1 MVDQKEL
8 IQSLLNPQAY
18 PDKPESVVLIQTQM
32 SLVFLTG
39 KYAYKSK
46 KPVDFGYLDYT
57 TLEKRK
63 YFCEQEVLLN
73 RRLCPEVYLGVVPIT
88 ADKGR
93 YIVNGKGAIAEYAV
107 KMLQLPYDRMMDC
120 LILDNKLS
128 PDMVIRV
135 AKKLAE
141 FHRNAATN
149 KEIASYGD
157 ISVITTNVVGNLSQA
172 DKYIGISLTEKMY
185 KRIDNYTSG
194 FINRN
199 ESVFKHRAADGKIR
213 DCHGDLH
220 AAHICFADG
229 IYIYD
234 CIEFNDRFRYGD
246 IASEVAFLA
255 MDLDRFDRPDL
266 SRHFVNTYIET
277 SGDKSLNEMLNFY
290 KCYRACVRGKVES
303 FEYDDVN
310 IPADERARDVE
321 SAKKYFRL
329 AETYTYEAN

>member
-1 MVDQKEL
+1 MVEQKEL
-8 IQSLLNPQAY
+8 VQSLLSPQAY
-18 PDKPESVVLIQTQM
+18 PDKTEKVVFIQTQM

-39 KYAYKSK
+39 KYVYKTK

-73 RRLCPEVYLGVVPIT
+73 RRLSPEVYLGVVPIT
-88 ADKGR
+88 TDNGR
-93 YIVNGKGAIAEYAV
+93 YIVNGKGDIAEYAV
-107 KMLQLPYDRMMDC
+107 KMLQLPHDRMMDS
-120 LILDNKLS
+120 LILDNKLTAE
-128 PDMVIRV
+128 MVTRV

-141 FHRNAATN
+141 FHRHAATN

-157 ISVITTNVVGNLSQA
+157 ISVITANVVGNLSQA
-172 DKYIGISLTEKMY
+172 EKYIGISLTEKMY
-185 KRIDNYTSG
+185 KKIGNYTKE
-194 FINRN
+194 FITWN

-213 DCHGDLH
+213 DCHGDLR

-234 CIEFNDRFRYGD
+234 CIEFNDQFRYGD
-246 IASEVAFLA
+246 VASEVAFLA
-255 MDLDRFDRPDL
+255 MDLDRFDRQDL
-266 SRHFVNTYIET
+266 SRHFVNSYIET

-310 IPADERARDVE
+310 IPADDRAKCLE
-321 SAKKYFRL
+321 SAKRYFRL
-329 AETYTYEAN
+329 AEEYISTAS